1 MIDLKQKL
9 YLQFFFLYVRS
20 PNAANA
26 LLGSAI
32 ILRVKLKFNQ
42 AHLAFKSIFSQ
53 FTLSHHLITQIINV
67 KIITQKVGK
76 EVTDDVFIC
85 LRLEFQPNYS
95 SYNAIV
101 STNRINK

>member
-42 AHLAFKSIFSQ
+42 AHLAFKSIF
-53 FTLSHHLITQIINV
+53 SHHLITQIINV